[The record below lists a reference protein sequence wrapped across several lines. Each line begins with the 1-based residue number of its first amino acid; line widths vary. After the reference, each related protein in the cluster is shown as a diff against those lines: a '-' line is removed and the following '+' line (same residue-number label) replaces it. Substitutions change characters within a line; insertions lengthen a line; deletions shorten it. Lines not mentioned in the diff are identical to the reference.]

1 MSVRVSVVTSIY
13 GDGHLAREFCSEVSR
28 VVAAYLQVDEH
39 ELQEEL
45 EVIFVN
51 DGSVDQSL
59 QYLLNLQQDFSIVRV
74 IDLSRNFGQ
83 HEALACGFRQ
93 AKGQYVVRMNVDM
106 QDPPSEVLK
115 LLHEMD
121 TGNYDL
127 VVGQYSFRRSPWFER
142 LTAFLYFEFFK
153 VVTGL
158 EVKQRTAALRVMN
171 RVFVE
176 AYNEL
181 SEKTRFPQG
190 LDQWFG
196 FRQNYVEIEHRKRSH
211 GKSSYNF
218 WSRARL
224 AINGLLYFSDKPLK
238 IIGGL
243 GLSLAALGFT
253 LGVVVVLQKLTGNT
267 MLPGYASIAAAI
279 LFGFGLQIGCIGLLG
294 LYIGKIFREVQDR
307 PLYVVRK
314 IY

>member
-1 MSVRVSVVTSIY
+1 MKISVVTSIY
-13 GDGHLAREFCSEVSR
+13 GDGHLAGEFCSEVTKAVMS
-28 VVAAYLQVDEH
+28 YLHCEKG
-39 ELQEEL
+39 ELKEVL

-51 DGSVDQSL
+51 DGSVDNSL
-59 QYLLNLQQDFSIVRV
+59 QYLLDLRKESDIVKV
-74 IDLSRNFGQ
+74 VDLSRNFGQ

-93 AKGQYVVRMNVDM
+93 AKGHYVVRMNVDL
-106 QDPPSEVLK
+106 QDHPSELLK
-115 LLHEMD
+115 LFVEMD

-127 VVGQYSFRRSPWFER
+127 AVGQYSIRNSPWFDR
-142 LTAFLYFEFFK
+142 LTAYLYFEFFK
-153 VVTGL
+153 VITGL

-190 LDQWFG
+190 LDQWLG
-196 FRQNYVEIEHRKRSH
+196 FRQKYVEIVHRRRSH
-211 GKSSYNF
+211 GRSSYNF
-218 WSRARL
+218 WSRARM

-253 LGVVVVLQKLTGNT
+253 LGVVVVLQKLTGST
-267 MLPGYASIAAAI
+267 MLSGYASITAAI

-307 PLYVVRK
+307 PIYVVRR